1 MNLRNELQFSYWQKS
16 VILKWK
22 NNNQILCRLHKIG
35 KTQMLHRIIELI
47 AHEIGHNLR
56 GHQFFDLGPHYQ

>member
-1 MNLRNELQFSYWQKS
+1 MNNL
-16 VILKWK
+16 
-22 NNNQILCRLHKIG
+22 KIG

-56 GHQFFDLGPHYQ
+56 GHQFFDLGPHYINKAK